1 MRVYK
6 VSYICHE
13 DGRQYYP
20 GENKL
25 CFYTEDCFIYYFQ
38 SFVQDAGVN
47 GSLLIEVIDL
57 EVESLKGFKN
67 KFPGIQ
73 IFEIP
78 SYSTA
83 PQYKTRIIK

>member
-1 MRVYK
+1 
-6 VSYICHE
+6 
-13 DGRQYYP
+13 
-20 GENKL
+20 
-25 CFYTEDCFIYYFQ
+25 
-38 SFVQDAGVN
+38 
-47 GSLLIEVIDL
+47 LLIEVIDL